1 LIIFLTAAIISR
13 PLSRDPDG
21 VVSDPGNLKGRNP
34 VGPVVTG
41 PVEGPAVVETGSLY
55 GVRPE
60 PGGWVTSVELE
71 EEGPLVVTEGDVDGP
86 DDSPDVVTP
95 GVTDDDDGG
104 GVPQMQTQP
113 GGLVGAGVVEPGVV
127 DGPDV
132 PGDVEDPDPV
142 VLEPRRYGTRPVLV
156 PVEELCPEVVDGPD
170 VPGVVDGPDV
180 PGDVDE
186 LEGSLYGMYPVGAVD
201 DEGDAVVVE
210 GSL

>member
-1 LIIFLTAAIISR
+1 
-13 PLSRDPDG
+13 
-21 VVSDPGNLKGRNP
+21 
-34 VGPVVTG
+34 
-41 PVEGPAVVETGSLY
+41 
-55 GVRPE
+55 
-60 PGGWVTSVELE
+60 
-71 EEGPLVVTEGDVDGP
+71 LVVTEGDVD
-86 DDSPDVVTP
+86 DSPEVVTT

-132 PGDVEDPDPV
+132 PGEVEDPDPV
-142 VLEPRRYGTRPVLV
+142 VLEPRRYGTSPVLV

-180 PGDVDE
+180 PGVVDGPDVPGVVVGPDVPWDVDE
-186 LEGSLYGMYPVGAVD
+186 LEGSLYGMYPVVAVD
-201 DEGDAVVVE
+201 DEGDAVVVD

>member
-1 LIIFLTAAIISR
+1 MSAPLCVTDRSQLRLTALVSGRAWAGPR
-13 PLSRDPDG
+13 PR
-21 VVSDPGNLKGRNP
+21 VS
-34 VGPVVTG
+34 
-41 PVEGPAVVETGSLY
+41 AAH
-55 GVRPE
+55 
-60 PGGWVTSVELE
+60 
-71 EEGPLVVTEGDVDGP
+71 
-86 DDSPDVVTP
+86 VVTP